1 MDVSPEKI
9 IDALLEDVK
18 RLTLENAALR
28 SLLADVVESAPEV
41 DGDE

>member
-1 MDVSPEKI
+1 MDIAPEKI

-28 SLLADVVESAPEV
+28 TLLADSVESTPEV